1 MSFAIAQYDY
11 EGKEDGE
18 LTLHTGDEII
28 VTTIDNDSGWWI
40 GYLKNDPDATQGLF
54 PGSYVEI
61 KEQQTQPT
69 VDQEKTT
76 KKPQKSTKNSKN
88 VESANS
94 AQDNSDDNIP
104 KKFAL
109 SQSGHLWVD
118 TSPELVI
125 DVRVTGTVEKGRF
138 KKHTYYKIEAVNL
151 KYTVTR
157 KWKDCLWLQNQFFK
171 LFPPI
176 CIPTLLD
183 LKVANR
189 PNSETTEQTRL
200 RALQTFFNR
209 LAAHPVLAKVDFF
222 LEFLQH
228 NDEKKWERRKKVIE
242 KKTQEFW
249 RLVNHQY
256 PEPDA
261 KEDKSIESFRTHLS
275 IHAAKIRNL
284 TGQLSDLCSLKT
296 DSISTTLTKFSN
308 AWKDFGEQGFD
319 WREEVPPNAKD
330 ASSKIESIIKSIAE
344 TWNTIGANYK
354 EQSDFELGNSLRHF
368 NEYSQIITNFQP
380 ALKTRD
386 DARLNYHVTQ
396 NALIKA
402 ERNALQNEKEK
413 LKIEQARKQT
423 ERAKEGADTTSII
436 LLAESEH
443 FRTSRLEDS
452 KIMLAEYLDSQI
464 DFYQKIVD
472 MFKKIRPE
480 IDNVSIQKGNNK

>member
-1 MSFAIAQYDY
+1 M
-11 EGKEDGE
+11 GNK
-18 LTLHTGDEII
+18 
-28 VTTIDNDSGWWI
+28 
-40 GYLKNDPDATQGLF
+40 
-54 PGSYVEI
+54 
-61 KEQQTQPT
+61 
-69 VDQEKTT
+69 
-76 KKPQKSTKNSKN
+76 KNSLFQKPISSKKN
-88 VESANS
+88 
-94 AQDNSDDNIP
+94 
-104 KKFAL
+104 
-109 SQSGHLWVD
+109 
-118 TSPELVI
+118 
-125 DVRVTGTVEKGRF
+125 
-138 KKHTYYKIEAVNL
+138 
-151 KYTVTR
+151 
-157 KWKDCLWLQNQFFK
+157 
-171 LFPPI
+171 
-176 CIPTLLD
+176 
-183 LKVANR
+183 
-189 PNSETTEQTRL
+189 
-200 RALQTFFNR
+200 
-209 LAAHPVLAKVDFF
+209 
-222 LEFLQH
+222 
-228 NDEKKWERRKKVIE
+228 
-242 KKTQEFW
+242 
-249 RLVNHQY
+249 
-256 PEPDA
+256 
-261 KEDKSIESFRTHLS
+261 
-275 IHAAKIRNL
+275 KIRNL

-464 DFYQKIVD
+464 DFYQKSLICS
-472 MFKKIRPE
+472 KIRPE